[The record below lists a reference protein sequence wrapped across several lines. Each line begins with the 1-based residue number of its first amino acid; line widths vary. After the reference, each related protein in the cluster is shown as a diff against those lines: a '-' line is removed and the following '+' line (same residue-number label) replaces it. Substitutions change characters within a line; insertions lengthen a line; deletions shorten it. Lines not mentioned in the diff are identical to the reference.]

1 MKGQSSMKKILLMG
15 IIAILLA
22 GCAVPQSAQIQ
33 AVSAAAV
40 VPTTAL
46 VQAATRA
53 QLSPLVTLTQT
64 AEAQA
69 TATASPTVTP
79 VATATN
85 PSPTATPKA
94 FSPTASVAAS
104 GAPSAASVASSAASS
119 ATSGVLLPLDSRKYS
134 APTLLTPDN
143 DATYHVSQ
151 SVVHLAWS
159 ATSTDLMTFGQTAG
173 CVSDAT
179 NFRRAFESYQL
190 VIHSLDAERTDQ
202 VQWTENSTAFDLN
215 LTTLPAGRYS
225 WSVNVVTLCESYV
238 VGERNGLHQKSTL
251 ERIYVAAA
259 SPTSATRIIN
269 WVP

>member
-1 MKGQSSMKKILLMG
+1 MNKKSLAG
-15 IIAILLA
+15 IIA
-22 GCAVPQSAQIQ
+22 PQVA
-33 AVSAAAV
+33 AAAAV
-40 VPTTAL
+40 ASTAISTQ
-46 VQAATRA
+46 VAQSTPATR
-53 QLSPLVTLTQT
+53 
-64 AEAQA
+64 A
-69 TATASPTVTP
+69 TATALPTVTP
-79 VATATN
+79 SPTPTSTPTATPD

-94 FSPTASVAAS
+94 SSSTASIALS
-104 GAPSAASVASSAASS
+104 GASTTSST
-119 ATSGVLLPLDSRKYS
+119 TSGVLLPLDARKYS

-143 DATYHVSQ
+143 NATYHVSQ
-151 SVVHLAWS
+151 PVVHLAWS

>member
-1 MKGQSSMKKILLMG
+1 MKKILLMG

-85 PSPTATPKA
+85 PSPTATPKVS
-94 FSPTASVAAS
+94 SPTASVAAN
-104 GAPSAASVASSAASS
+104 SASSFASSATSSVASS
-119 ATSGVLLPLDSRKYS
+119 ATSGVLLPLDSHEYS

-151 SVVHLAWS
+151 PVVHLAWS

-215 LTTLPAGRYS
+215 LTTLPAGRYL